1 MTRTGPGA
9 HALKAHRTSESTEQ
23 EGIGM
28 NASAALMA
36 AAEGGIIGDGRTG
49 ANLALGVGLLGL
61 AVGRLALARAG
72 RRVGTR
78 NARIGGM
85 SAIALGL
92 AGTVLALLHVSTT
105 SGGPGTGN
113 GLLGAVVAVPL
124 GLGAVLLGRRA
135 LAPGHRAD
143 RPADRMPV

>member
-1 MTRTGPGA
+1 M
-9 HALKAHRTSESTEQ
+9 S
-23 EGIGM
+23 
-28 NASAALMA
+28 ASAALMA

-61 AVGRLALARAG
+61 AVGWLALARAG
-72 RRVGTR
+72 GRISTG
-78 NARIGGM
+78 NARTGGM
-85 SAIALGL
+85 SAIAVGM
-92 AGTVLALLHVSTT
+92 AGTALAVLHLATS

-113 GLLGAVVAVPL
+113 GLVGAIVAIPL

-135 LAPGHRAD
+135 LARCHRAD

>member
-1 MTRTGPGA
+1 M
-9 HALKAHRTSESTEQ
+9 S
-23 EGIGM
+23 
-28 NASAALMA
+28 ASAALMA

-49 ANLALGVGLLGL
+49 ANLALWAGLLGL
-61 AVGRLALARAG
+61 AGGRLALARAD
-72 RRVGTR
+72 RRIGGR

-85 SAIALGL
+85 SAIAVGL
-92 AGTVLALLHVSTT
+92 VGTVLALLHVATT

-135 LAPGHRAD
+135 LTRGHHAD
-143 RPADRMPV
+143 RQADRTSV